1 MRIRLIYF
9 ILISFWGVIIIK
21 VSAQTNSNI
30 SLHESINTRTDKK
43 IREINKAPNYSLSWG
58 KCKESLHQSYVNV
71 GLMTHIA
78 DIRGASLNVLAAV
91 VRGNVRGVQ
100 LSGLANFTDRDVDGI
115 QFSSLFNGT
124 ENNSNGVTISGLVNA
139 TEHSTTGFQLAGLCN
154 TAGYYQNGLALAG
167 FTNIAA
173 KQLNGVQLSTFCNVA
188 GESARGLQL
197 SLSNIAPLM
206 NGVQIGAFSNIVT
219 DELRGL
225 QYCPIAN
232 IASKTKHSTQLAMGN
247 VCMDYMQGLQ
257 IGIWNYA
264 HKVQG
269 LQIGLFNVCD
279 SLQKSTQIGLINI
292 THDSLPH
299 AIGLVNITPRTRIQ
313 MLTYGGNT
321 SRANVAARFLGK
333 FSYSIL
339 GLGTH
344 YSGLNKNFSGCLFY
358 RLGTYYRPLSRL
370 MLSTDGG
377 FYHIESFDNADAS
390 IPERM
395 YSLQLHGNIEYEITY
410 RISVFASGGYGWTRS
425 YNHNRQYKS
434 KPLVEI
440 GLILF

>member
-9 ILISFWGVIIIK
+9 ILISLWGVITIK
-21 VSAQTNSNI
+21 VSAQTNSDI
-30 SLHESINTRTDKK
+30 SLHEAINTGTDKRVSK
-43 IREINKAPNYSLSWG
+43 INKAPNYSLSWG
-58 KCKESLHQSYVNV
+58 KGEDSLQLSYVNV

-78 DIRGASLNVLAAV
+78 DVRGASLNMLAAV
-91 VRGNVRGVQ
+91 VRDNVHGLQ
-100 LSGLANFTDRDVDGI
+100 LSGLANFTNRDVNGI

-124 ENNSNGVTISGLVNA
+124 GNNSNGFIVSALANA
-139 TEHSTTGFQLAGLCN
+139 TEHSAIGFQLAGLCN
-154 TAGYYQNGLALAG
+154 IAGDYQNGLALAG

-173 KQLNGVQLSTFCNVA
+173 KSLNGIQLSTFCNVV
-188 GESARGLQL
+188 GETARGLQL
-197 SLSNIAPLM
+197 SVSNIAPFM
-206 NGVQIGAFSNIVT
+206 DGVQIGAFSNIVT

-225 QYCPIAN
+225 QYSPIVN
-232 IASKTKHSTQLAMGN
+232 IASKTSHSTQLAMGN
-247 VCMDYMQGLQ
+247 VCMDYMHGLQ

-264 HKVQG
+264 HKVHG

-292 THDSLPH
+292 THDRLPH
-299 AIGLVNITPRTRIQ
+299 AIGLVNITQHTRIQ

-321 SRANVAARFLGK
+321 SRANVAARFLEK

-339 GLGTH
+339 GFGSH
-344 YSGLNKNFSGCLFY
+344 YSGLNKDFSGCLFY

-395 YSLQLHGNIEYEITY
+395 YSLQLHGNIEYEFTY
-410 RISVFASGGYGWTRS
+410 RISIFASGGYGWTRS

-434 KPLVEI
+434 KPLVEV